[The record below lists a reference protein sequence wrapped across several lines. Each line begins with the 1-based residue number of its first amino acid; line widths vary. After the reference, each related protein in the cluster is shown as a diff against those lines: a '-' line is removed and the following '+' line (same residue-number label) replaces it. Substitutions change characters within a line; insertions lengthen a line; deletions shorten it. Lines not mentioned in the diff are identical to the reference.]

1 MVARIK
7 LALQEIWER
16 YKSTGNP
23 YTILQHSPTHDE
35 TPLPVFPTNFSRSFT
50 TNPTQSFI
58 MRSFPAILA
67 SVLAA
72 VTIVQAAVSVLPTLH
87 SSTIYAD
94 TVVGTARQ
102 QTSGFG
108 HAQRG

>member
-1 MVARIK
+1 
-7 LALQEIWER
+7 
-16 YKSTGNP
+16 
-23 YTILQHSPTHDE
+23 
-35 TPLPVFPTNFSRSFT
+35 
-50 TNPTQSFI
+50 

-94 TVVGTARQ
+94 TVVGTACQ

-108 HAQRG
+108 HAHRG

>member
-1 MVARIK
+1 
-7 LALQEIWER
+7 
-16 YKSTGNP
+16 
-23 YTILQHSPTHDE
+23 
-35 TPLPVFPTNFSRSFT
+35 
-50 TNPTQSFI
+50 

-72 VTIVQAAVSVLPTLH
+72 VTIVQAAVSVLLTH

-102 QTSGFG
+102 QKSGFG
-108 HAQRG
+108 HTRRGWRQGG

>member
-1 MVARIK
+1 
-7 LALQEIWER
+7 
-16 YKSTGNP
+16 
-23 YTILQHSPTHDE
+23 
-35 TPLPVFPTNFSRSFT
+35 
-50 TNPTQSFI
+50 

-72 VTIVQAAVSVLPTLH
+72 VTIVQAAVSGLITLH

-102 QTSGFG
+102 QKSRFG
-108 HAQRG
+108 HTHRGRRKGG